1 MGLDLFTVTPW
12 IKSPG
17 LCAGP
22 IHFSMRKMSF
32 VKLTKNQLICECK
45 GTNSGALQCV
55 SSATTAISIMID

>member
-1 MGLDLFTVTPW
+1 
-12 IKSPG
+12 
-17 LCAGP
+17 
-22 IHFSMRKMSF
+22 MSF